1 MRILVIDVSADDRRS
16 VVDILKSVDH
26 SEVTQ
31 AGSAQEAYDL
41 LGIGNETIA
50 PVQLDLIV
58 LDLELLPPGG
68 LAACRI
74 IKESNHLKD
83 IPIIILAGDQG
94 VDSLASAFAL
104 GAIDYVRK
112 PIERM
117 DLLTRV
123 HSGLRLKEEMD
134 IRKAR
139 EQELLEVTKKLA
151 SVNQILRRM
160 AFLDG
165 LTGIANRR
173 FFDEIFQKEWRRA
186 ARSQSTLALIL
197 IDIDFFKPF
206 NDIYGHQAG
215 DDCLKRVA
223 KVLESSLKRP
233 GDHAIRYGGEEFA
246 VLLAEE
252 INLEG
257 TRKVA
262 ETLRVNVSAL
272 GLTHQG
278 SPVHGHVT
286 ISTGVALARPED
298 GSSPQSLV
306 MQADKALY
314 EAKHQGRN
322 CVVIASGSK

>member
-1 MRILVIDVSADDRRS
+1 MRILVIDTLTDSRKSLVE
-16 VVDILKSVDH
+16 ILNSIDH
-26 SEVTQ
+26 FEVTQ
-31 AGSAQEAYDL
+31 AGSAQEVYDL
-41 LGIGNETIA
+41 LGIGKDTVAQI
-50 PVQLDLIV
+50 PLDLIV
-58 LDLELLPPGG
+58 LDMELSPPGG

-83 IPIIILAGDQG
+83 IPIIILIGDQG
-94 VDSLASAFAL
+94 VDSLASAFAF

-112 PIERM
+112 PVEKM

-123 HSGLRLKEEMD
+123 HSGLRLKEEID

-151 SVNQILRRM
+151 SANQILRRM

-186 ARSQSTLALIL
+186 ARSQSTIALIL
-197 IDIDFFKPF
+197 IDIDFFKLF

-215 DDCLKRVA
+215 DECLKQVA
-223 KVLESSLKRP
+223 KTLEASLKRP

-246 VLLAEE
+246 VILAEE
-252 INLEG
+252 TNLEG
-257 TRKVA
+257 TLKVA
-262 ETLRVNVSAL
+262 ENLRINVATLEIPHL
-272 GLTHQG
+272 GN
-278 SPVHGHVT
+278 PAHGHVT
-286 ISTGVALARPED
+286 ISVGVALVQPED
-298 GSSPQSLV
+298 GTLPQSLV
-306 MQADKALY
+306 MHADKALY

-322 CVVIASGSK
+322 RVIVAAD

>member
-1 MRILVIDVSADDRRS
+1 MRILVVDVSVDDRRS
-16 VVDILKSVDH
+16 IIDILKSIDH
-26 SEVTQ
+26 FEVTP

-41 LGIGNETIA
+41 LGIGKDTI
-50 PVQLDLIV
+50 PQIQLDLIV
-58 LDLELLPPGG
+58 LDMELSPPGG
-68 LAACRI
+68 LAVCRI

-94 VDSLASAFAL
+94 VDSLASAFSF

-112 PIERM
+112 PIEKM

-151 SVNQILRRM
+151 SANQVLRRM

-186 ARSQSTLALIL
+186 ARSQGTIALIL
-197 IDIDFFKPF
+197 IDIDFFKSF
-206 NDIYGHQAG
+206 NDRYGHQVG
-215 DDCLKRVA
+215 DDCLKQVA
-223 KVLESSLKRP
+223 KALESSLKRP
-233 GDHAIRYGGEEFA
+233 GDHAVRYGGEEFA

-252 INLEG
+252 TNLEG

-262 ETLRVNVSAL
+262 ETLRANVEAL
-272 GLTHQG
+272 GLTHDG
-278 SPVHGHVT
+278 NPVHGRVT
-286 ISTGVALARPED
+286 ISVGVALAQPEE
-298 GSSPQSLV
+298 GLSPQSLV
-306 MQADKALY
+306 TQADKALY

-322 CVVIASGSK
+322 RVVIAPGSA